1 MMELLKNSYRLSI
14 VYSVLFVIIGSV
26 LFLDPAGFVMFI
38 SYLIGVLLI
47 TTGIN
52 SIINYSKNREA
63 IISKAILTFGII
75 LLMMGVFLIVK
86 PTFIGKIIPSV
97 IGVCLIINSIEKLIY
112 LKYLKDQNSNSYLI
126 SMISGFVALIA
137 GIFLLFNPLSGT
149 LIITQIIGL
158 IIVIYSAM
166 DLIEKLRFKKGIKTK
181 KPIEKVKIID
191 SK

>member
-1 MMELLKNSYRLSI
+1 MQHWPDDHHSI
-14 VYSVLFVIIGSV
+14 LPIAYVNANY
-26 LFLDPAGFVMFI
+26 LDFH
-38 SYLIGVLLI
+38 
-47 TTGIN
+47 
-52 SIINYSKNREA
+52 E
-63 IISKAILTFGII
+63 
-75 LLMMGVFLIVK
+75 
-86 PTFIGKIIPSV
+86 
-97 IGVCLIINSIEKLIY
+97 
-112 LKYLKDQNSNSYLI
+112 LKDQNSNSYLI